1 MIKENIYMRKIKF
14 ITAVLITVLL
24 VGSLIGYGVGK
35 VTAKSL
41 LRNALGTKD
50 VKSLDVNVVFDLDMS
65 ANSDAKTNFA
75 VNLDCDM
82 QATKDV
88 AYTEG
93 KANIDLSGEKTEL
106 DIKNY
111 VDIKNKTVYTY
122 VKDLYSWARSALD
135 SSFNSISDKLG
146 INLLGKLASAKV
158 KSKGDNYIV
167 TGKVS
172 YKDIKDFIGE
182 GIIGLPDNIDIDK
195 LNLDKLSFNV
205 KMTFDKSSKVL
216 KSIVYSVDTKDF
228 KSDDYT
234 LNKFKITTTIKGINK
249 NNDLFIPVDV
259 DGGRSTFKLVTTES
273 QLGVDTSEE
282 PPMNNSQKNLAQL
295 YLSKDSVSK
304 EDIESVLVN
313 YYSNIKNLSPEAM
326 DSLLAFFNNYTA
338 DEFAKQLDTYDS
350 WSDND
355 KIALSILYDIGVVDD
370 ETLSTFSISSV
381 DIQSYVSNYV
391 IPLR

>member
-1 MIKENIYMRKIKF
+1 MRKIKF
-14 ITAVLITVLL
+14 ITAVLITVIL
-24 VGSLIGYGVGK
+24 VGSLVGCGVGK

-50 VKSLDVNVVFDLDMS
+50 VKSLDVNVVFDLDM
-65 ANSDAKTNFA
+65 NAKTSFA

-93 KANIDLSGEKTEL
+93 KATVELSGEKTEL

-111 VDIKNKTVYTY
+111 ADIKNKTVYTY
-122 VKDLYSWARSALD
+122 VKDSDSWAKSALD
-135 SSFNSISDKLG
+135 SSFNSLSDKLG
-146 INLLGKLASAKV
+146 INLLGKLDSAKV
-158 KSKGDNYIV
+158 KSKGANYIV

-172 YKDIKDFIGE
+172 YRDIKDFIGE
-182 GIIGLPDNIDIDK
+182 EIIGLPDNIDTDK

-234 LNKFKITTTIKGINK
+234 INKFEITTTIKSINK
-249 NNDLFIPVDV
+249 NNDLSIPEDV
-259 DGGRSTFKLVTTES
+259 DYARDKVKIVTTES
-273 QLGVDTSEE
+273 SSGVDTSEK
-282 PPMNNSQKNLAQL
+282 PPMNNSQENLAQL

-313 YYSNIKNLSPEAM
+313 YYPNIKNLSPEVM
-326 DSLLAFFNNYTA
+326 GSLLAFFNNYSA

-370 ETLSTFSISSV
+370 EILSTFSISSV
-381 DIQSYVSNYV
+381 DIQAYVSNYV
-391 IPLR
+391 TPLR

>member
-1 MIKENIYMRKIKF
+1 MRKIRF
-14 ITAVLITVLL
+14 ITAVLITVILI
-24 VGSLIGYGVGK
+24 GSLIDYGVGK
-35 VTAKSL
+35 VTAISL
-41 LRNALGTKD
+41 LRNALGTKE

-65 ANSDAKTNFA
+65 AKTSFA

-146 INLLGKLASAKV
+146 INLLGKLTSAKV
-158 KSKGDNYIV
+158 KFKGDNYIV

-234 LNKFKITTTIKGINK
+234 LNKFEITTTIKGINK
-249 NNDLFIPVDV
+249 NNDLSIPEDV
-259 DGGRSTFKLVTTES
+259 DGGRSTLKLVTTEGTS
-273 QLGVDTSEE
+273 GVDTSEE

-295 YLSKDSVSK
+295 YLSKDSISK

-313 YYSNIKNLSPEAM
+313 YYPNIKNLSPEVM

-338 DEFAKQLDTYDS
+338 DEFAEQLDTYDS

-391 IPLR
+391 TPLR

>member
-1 MIKENIYMRKIKF
+1 MRKIKF

>member
-1 MIKENIYMRKIKF
+1 MRKIRL
-14 ITAVLITVLL
+14 ITAVLITVILI
-24 VGSLIGYGVGK
+24 GSLIGCGVGK

-41 LRNALGTKD
+41 LRNALGTKE
-50 VKSLDVNVVFDLDMS
+50 VKSLDVNVVFDLDM
-65 ANSDAKTNFA
+65 DTKTSFT
-75 VNLDCDM
+75 VNLDCDI
-82 QATKDV
+82 QATRDV

-93 KANIDLSGEKTEL
+93 KATVELSGEKTEL

-111 VDIKNKTVYTY
+111 VDIKNKNVYTY
-122 VKDLYSWARSALD
+122 VKGLDSWATSALD

-146 INLLGKLASAKV
+146 INLLSKLASAKV

-172 YKDIKDFIGE
+172 YRDIKDFIGE
-182 GIIGLPDNIDIDK
+182 EIIGLPDDINIDK

-205 KMTFDKSSKVL
+205 KMTFNKSSKVL

-234 LNKFKITTTIKGINK
+234 LNKFEITTTIKGINK
-249 NNDLFIPVDV
+249 NNDLSIPEDV
-259 DGGRSTFKLVTTES
+259 DDGRSTFEITTTES
-273 QLGVDTSEE
+273 QSGVDTSEE
-282 PPMNNSQKNLAQL
+282 PHMNNSQKNLAQL

-313 YYSNIKNLSPEAM
+313 YYPNIKNLNPEVM
-326 DSLLAFFNNYTA
+326 NSLLAFFNNYTA

-370 ETLSTFSISSV
+370 EILSTFSISNV

-391 IPLR
+391 TPLR

>member
-1 MIKENIYMRKIKF
+1 MRKIKF
-14 ITAVLITVLL
+14 ITAVLITVIL
-24 VGSLIGYGVGK
+24 VGSLVGYGVGK

-50 VKSLDVNVVFDLDMS
+50 VKSLDVNVVFDLDM
-65 ANSDAKTNFA
+65 DAKTNFA

-93 KANIDLSGEKTEL
+93 KATVELSGEKTEL

-249 NNDLFIPVDV
+249 NNDLSIPEDV
-259 DGGRSTFKLVTTES
+259 DGGRSTLKLVTTEGTS
-273 QLGVDTSEE
+273 GVDTSEE

-295 YLSKDSVSK
+295 YLSKDSISK

-313 YYSNIKNLSPEAM
+313 YYSNIKNLNPEAM

-338 DEFAKQLDTYDS
+338 DEFAKQLDAYDS

-355 KIALSILYDIGVVDD
+355 KIALAILYDIGVVDN

-391 IPLR
+391 TPLR

>member
-1 MIKENIYMRKIKF
+1 MRKIRF
-14 ITAVLITVLL
+14 FTAVLAIIMI
-24 VGSLIGYGVGK
+24 VGSLAGCGIGK

-41 LRNALGTKD
+41 LRNALGAKE
-50 VKSLDVNVVFDLDMS
+50 VKSLDVNVVFDLDM
-65 ANSDAKTNFA
+65 DTKTSFA

-82 QATKDV
+82 QANRDV

-93 KANIDLSGEKTEL
+93 KATVELSGEKTEL

-111 VDIKNKTVYTY
+111 VDIKNKTSYTY
-122 VKDLYSWARSALD
+122 VKDSDSWAKSALD
-135 SSFNSISDKLG
+135 CSFNSLSDKLG
-146 INLLGKLASAKV
+146 INLLGKLDSTKV
-158 KSKGDNYIV
+158 KSKGVNYIV

-172 YKDIKDFIGE
+172 YRDIKDFIGE
-182 GIIGLPDNIDIDK
+182 EIIGLPDNIDIDK

-234 LNKFKITTTIKGINK
+234 INKFEITTTIKGINK
-249 NNDLFIPVDV
+249 NNDLSIPESVDYAR
-259 DGGRSTFKLVTTES
+259 DKFKIVTTES
-273 QLGVDTSEE
+273 QSGVDTSER

-313 YYSNIKNLSPEAM
+313 YYPNIKNLNPEVM

-338 DEFAKQLDTYDS
+338 DEFAKQLDAYDS

-370 ETLSTFSISSV
+370 EILSTFSISSV

-391 IPLR
+391 TPLR

>member
-1 MIKENIYMRKIKF
+1 MRKIRF
-14 ITAVLITVLL
+14 ITAVLITVILI
-24 VGSLIGYGVGK
+24 GSLTGCGVGK

-41 LRNALGTKD
+41 LRNALGTKE
-50 VKSLDVNVVFDLDMS
+50 VKSLDVNVVFDLDM
-65 ANSDAKTNFA
+65 DTKTNFA

-93 KANIDLSGEKTEL
+93 KATVELSGEKTEL
-106 DIKNY
+106 EIKNY
-111 VDIKNKTVYTY
+111 TDIKNKNVYTY
-122 VKDLYSWARSALD
+122 VKDSYSWATSALD

-158 KSKGDNYIV
+158 KSKGDSYIV

-182 GIIGLPDNIDIDK
+182 EIIGLPDDINIDK
-195 LNLDKLSFNV
+195 LNLNKLSFNV

-234 LNKFKITTTIKGINK
+234 LNKFEITTTIKGINK
-249 NNDLFIPVDV
+249 NNDLSIPEDV
-259 DGGRSTFKLVTTES
+259 DGGRSTFEITTTES
-273 QLGVDTSEE
+273 QSGVDTSEE

-295 YLSKDSVSK
+295 YLSKDSISK

-313 YYSNIKNLSPEAM
+313 YYPNIKNLNPEAM

-338 DEFAKQLDTYDS
+338 DEFAKQLDAYDS

-381 DIQSYVSNYV
+381 DIQSYISNYV
-391 IPLR
+391 TPLR